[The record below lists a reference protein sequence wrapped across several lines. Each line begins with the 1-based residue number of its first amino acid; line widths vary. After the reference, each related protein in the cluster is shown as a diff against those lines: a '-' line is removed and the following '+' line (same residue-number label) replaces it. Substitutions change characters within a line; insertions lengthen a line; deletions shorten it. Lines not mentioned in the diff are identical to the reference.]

1 MSNSSPPKR
10 FTELQEQYPELFK
23 AAEALGKAAR
33 EAGPLNAKVTQLVQL
48 GAACAL
54 RSEGGV
60 HSHARRAREAGATP
74 EEIYHAVVA
83 LTSTIGFPTMVAA
96 VTWVDDI
103 LHKD

>member
-1 MSNSSPPKR
+1 MSPTSPPKR
-10 FTELQEQYPELFK
+10 FTELREQYPELFK
-23 AAEALGKAAR
+23 AAEALGQAAR
-33 EAGPLNAKVTQLVQL
+33 EAGPLEAKVTQLVQL

-60 HSHARRAREAGATP
+60 HSHVRRAREAGATP
-74 EEIYHAVVA
+74 DEIYHAIVA

-96 VTWVDDI
+96 VTWADDI